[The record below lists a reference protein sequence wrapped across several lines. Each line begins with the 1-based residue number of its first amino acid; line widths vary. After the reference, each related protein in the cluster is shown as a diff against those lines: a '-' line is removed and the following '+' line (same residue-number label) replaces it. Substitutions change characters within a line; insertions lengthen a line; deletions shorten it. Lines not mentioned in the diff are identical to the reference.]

1 MSEAVKFV
9 IINKLWMICHEEKK
23 ENFAGFRRNGRWEK
37 TEQIISID
45 ADALCIPSMN
55 RSREE
60 AAGQNGC
67 REQRYAEEEMRMQQ
81 EQRRRVGA
89 RMQRNHQKQMEM
101 RRRRKRGEII
111 LCVLLVVIL
120 AGLLGRPN
128 CTRL

>member
-1 MSEAVKFV
+1 
-9 IINKLWMICHEEKK
+9 MICHEEKK

-67 REQRYAEEEMRMQQ
+67 GNSAMRKKRCGCSRNSAAE
-81 EQRRRVGA
+81 
-89 RMQRNHQKQMEM
+89 
-101 RRRRKRGEII
+101 
-111 LCVLLVVIL
+111 
-120 AGLLGRPN
+120 
-128 CTRL
+128 

>member
-55 RSREE
+55 RSREAD
-60 AAGQNGC
+60 AAGTAPQSRRQN
-67 REQRYAEEEMRMQQ
+67 A
-81 EQRRRVGA
+81 A
-89 RMQRNHQKQMEM
+89 
-101 RRRRKRGEII
+101 
-111 LCVLLVVIL
+111 
-120 AGLLGRPN
+120 
-128 CTRL
+128 